1 MPSRCEKYIAWK
13 FLKKRFK
20 KRAKPEFGNS
30 VEVIE
35 RLHAAKINCSE
46 LGVVVQ
52 RFGEVAPVH
61 SERVYR

>member
-1 MPSRCEKYIAWK
+1 MREIHCLEIFEEPIQEG
-13 FLKKRFK
+13 
-20 KRAKPEFGNS
+20 AKPEFGNG

-52 RFGEVAPVH
+52 RLGEVALVY

>member
-1 MPSRCEKYIAWK
+1 M
-13 FLKKRFK
+13 KKRL
-20 KRAKPEFGNS
+20 RNAAKPEFGDG

-52 RFGEVAPVH
+52 RLGEVALVY